1 MWVELGHLAMI
12 LAVCSMLC
20 LLALAWAFYVAILE
34 PRTYQLGHQ
43 TAVISFFLLSIVG
56 YCTLTWAFVN
66 SDYSVRY
73 VWAHSHD
80 ALPWYYKITAMW
92 GGHEGSWLLW
102 LVLLSGYLLIALCSQ
117 GQQVARIR
125 VESPIT
131 AAIVLGL
138 GGFMLTTS
146 NPFLRTLPIP
156 PPNGQDLNPLLQD
169 IGFIMHPPCL
179 YLGYVSLVLPFIICM
194 RVLILPG
201 LPKDDSW
208 MKEVRAWALWGWS
221 WLTLGITLGSWWA
234 YRELG
239 WGGFWFWDPVE
250 NASLMPWLVLTAIIH
265 QSACNSVPGKVGLLF
280 LGVTGFIT
288 TLLGAFLVRS
298 GIVVS
303 VHAFAVDPLRG
314 HYILLLLAAVATPAY
329 TLWAKKYLQCVVWG
343 QQEVKLSE
351 KERWLQTQTAIML
364 GMLLVIVVA
373 TLYPLWVELV
383 WGSKISVGPGY
394 FEQVL
399 APLVWG
405 LFYAM
410 GTEQLQRMPRHAG
423 QYQRSCIVV
432 SCLLSAGLLGWMT
445 QSFGQSASIVTM
457 VTCFFAIWA
466 ALPLCLVGTT
476 RLSGKHLAHGI
487 VIVILACV
495 VLSKGYEKSHIFTV
509 QPGEKVAFMGYD
521 WQMDSVWRDK
531 QENYLRQ
538 RVKVIKEGPASW
550 SLVWPELRYYPS
562 QESTQ
567 TKAYIERGWWGD
579 WYVAVSKLQ
588 QGDDFLLR
596 LYYKPLLGL
605 LWLCGGALCIAGL
618 LGLRTHLR
626 GDHSGEAN
634 E

>member
-1 MWVELGHLAMI
+1 M
-12 LAVCSMLC
+12 
-20 LLALAWAFYVAILE
+20 
-34 PRTYQLGHQ
+34 
-43 TAVISFFLLSIVG
+43 TA
-56 YCTLTWAFVN
+56 T
-66 SDYSVRY
+66 
-73 VWAHSHD
+73 
-80 ALPWYYKITAMW
+80 W

-102 LVLLSGYLLIALCSQ
+102 LVLLSGYLLICLRSQ
-117 GQQVARIR
+117 GGQITRIS

-131 AAIVLGL
+131 AAVVLGL
-138 GGFMLTTS
+138 GGFMLSSS

-179 YLGYVSLVLPFIICM
+179 YLGYVSLVIPFILCV
-194 RVLILPG
+194 RVLINQG
-201 LPKDDSW
+201 LPEEDGW
-208 MKEVRAWALWGWS
+208 IREVRAWALWGWS

-265 QSACNSVPGKVGLLF
+265 QTACKSVSGKIGLLF

-288 TLLGAFLVRS
+288 TLLGTFLVRS

-314 HYILLLLAAVATPAY
+314 QYILLLLTAVAIPTY
-329 TLWAKKYLQCVVWG
+329 TLWARKYAHLVVWC
-343 QQEVKLSE
+343 QQETELPR
-351 KERWLQTQTAIML
+351 KERWLQTQAAIML

-410 GTEQLQRMPRHAG
+410 GAEQLEKAPHNAVW
-423 QYQRSCIVV
+423 YARSCA
-432 SCLLSAGLLGWMT
+432 AGACILTGALVWWMM
-445 QSFGQSASIVTM
+445 QVFGQSASIVTTI
-457 VTCFFAIWA
+457 TCFFAIWA
-466 ALPLCLVGTT
+466 AVPLLTT
-476 RLSGKHLAHGI
+476 GSTQLSGKNLAHGM
-487 VIVILACV
+487 VIAILACV
-495 VLSKGYEKSHIFTV
+495 VLSKSYEKSQIYTV
-509 QPGEKVAFMGYD
+509 QPGEKVTFMGYD
-521 WQMDSVWRDK
+521 WLMDSVWRDK

-538 RVKVIKEGPASW
+538 RVKVIKEGPASLT
-550 SLVWPELRYYPS
+550 LVWPELRYYPS

-567 TKAYIERGWWGD
+567 TKAYIERGLWGD

-596 LYYKPLLGL
+596 LYYKPMLCL
-605 LWLCGGALCIAGL
+605 LWLCGTGLFIAGL
-618 LGLRTHLR
+618 VGLRAHLLRDKR
-626 GDHSGEAN
+626 GQGN
-634 E
+634 G